1 MHCLF
6 SSGQGLVQEGLLW
19 RGGDDA
25 GVCNELLFL
34 CTVHSLQQVLFFFF
48 FSLLCFGKISSI
60 VELCI
65 VQEKGLRLSSLKG
78 LCLSQSEL
86 QPGVLVT
93 SVAV

>member
-1 MHCLF
+1 M
-6 SSGQGLVQEGLLW
+6 QEGLLW
-19 RGGDDA
+19 RGDDDA
-25 GVCNELLFL
+25 GVRNELLFL
-34 CTVHSLQQVLFFFF
+34 CTVHSLQHVLFSF

-65 VQEKGLRLSSLKG
+65 VQEKGLRRSSLKG

>member
-1 MHCLF
+1 M
-6 SSGQGLVQEGLLW
+6 QEGLLW

-25 GVCNELLFL
+25 GVRNELLFL

-48 FSLLCFGKISSI
+48 SLLCVGKISSI